1 MIKIKIKFQNNFEN
15 KCTKKQIKMLIVGI
29 SRWSDLLIFLYFS
42 GLWNYSSVSLDYYYK
57 QIRTTEEKNEET
69 QQLWL
74 KMAYYYEQIMTLKK
88 NNFRK

>member
-74 KMAYYYEQIMTLKK
+74 KIAYYYEQIMTLK